1 MSIEDK
7 LSSLYKDLEKVMAKR
22 TELQNELQDL
32 TTLAVKI
39 QGAVEA
45 LEEIKVDSEQT
56 KDEK

>member
-1 MSIEDK
+1 MSIKDK

-56 KDEK
+56 KEEK

>member
-56 KDEK
+56 KEEK